1 MYSEDV
7 GCLSRIRKFVTQW
20 VRLVL
25 VPALDDAKRVVTS
38 TTWFKQVDHFDDRVS
53 RLSPL

>member
-1 MYSEDV
+1 VYSEDV
-7 GCLSRIRKFVTQW
+7 GCLSRIRRFVTQG

-38 TTWFKQVDHFDDRVS
+38 TSWFKQVDCFDDRVS